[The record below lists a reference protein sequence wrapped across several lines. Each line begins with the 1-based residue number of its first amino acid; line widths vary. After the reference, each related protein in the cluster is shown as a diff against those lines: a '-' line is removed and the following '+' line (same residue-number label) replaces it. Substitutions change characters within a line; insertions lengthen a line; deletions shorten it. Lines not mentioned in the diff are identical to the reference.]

1 VGLRYQGQNQKRGQ
15 SRDTRDPHVRAKRA
29 SVRVERIREKAERG
43 EAHGEERA
51 LVRIGAA
58 NTRVLTGQEDL
69 SQWSEEELLRGQ
81 KKDRNGKYQGKPPL
95 VVPKALHDE
104 LVKRKMSRA
113 FELLRDNLVSAVEVL
128 IELAQDEEVE
138 SGTRLKAATT
148 IIERVMGKTPEKI
161 TLDMGEQP
169 PWLGA
174 LMGAI
179 VSVKNE
185 NVVDVDAEEE

>member
-1 VGLRYQGQNQKRGQ
+1 MGLRYTGNSRGHAT
-15 SRDTRDPHVRAKRA
+15 DTRDPHIRAKRA
-29 SVRVERIREKAERG
+29 SVKPSSIRRKAESG
-43 EAHGEERA
+43 EARGDERA
-51 LVRIGAA
+51 LVRISESS
-58 NTRVLTGQEDL
+58 TRVITGQEDL
-69 SQWSEEELLRGQ
+69 SQWSEEELIRGQ

-148 IIERVMGKTPEKI
+148 IIERVMGKTPEKVV
-161 TLDMGEQP
+161 LDMGEQP